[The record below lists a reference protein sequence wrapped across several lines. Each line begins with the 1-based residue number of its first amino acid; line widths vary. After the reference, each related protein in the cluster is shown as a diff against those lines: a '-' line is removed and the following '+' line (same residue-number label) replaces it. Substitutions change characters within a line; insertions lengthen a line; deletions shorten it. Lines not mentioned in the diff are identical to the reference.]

1 MPEPAAGVDGACG
14 PGAVEVDELWSVEDP
29 EALDE
34 LEVLGELDVVDGCG
48 ATVVAAPTLEIAM
61 KRSPQNCFS
70 TTKA

>member
-1 MPEPAAGVDGACG
+1 M
-14 PGAVEVDELWSVEDP
+14 DELWSVEDP

-61 KRSPQNCFS
+61 KRSPQNWFS

>member
-1 MPEPAAGVDGACG
+1 M
-14 PGAVEVDELWSVEDP
+14 DELWSVEDP

-61 KRSPQNCFS
+61 KFP
-70 TTKA
+70 TKLGFPRLRPGA

>member
-1 MPEPAAGVDGACG
+1 
-14 PGAVEVDELWSVEDP
+14 VDELELDEEP

-34 LEVLGELDVVDGCG
+34 LDAVDGCG

-61 KRSPQNCFS
+61 KRSPQNWFS